1 MKKVFSLA
9 LVAGM
14 FVFASCETKTAET
27 TETETVETVETTEPT
42 TLEGD
47 SAAAT
52 TTTEVTT
59 DSTAAPVQ

>member
-14 FVFASCETKTAET
+14 FAFTSCETKTAET

-42 TLEGD
+42 MLEGD
-47 SAAAT
+47 T
-52 TTTEVTT
+52 TSTMTTEMS
-59 DSTAAPVQ
+59 DSTTVVQ

>member
-14 FVFASCETKTAET
+14 FAFASCETKPAET
-27 TETETVETVETTEPT
+27 ETEVTTEAETVETAEPT

-47 SAAAT
+47 SAA
-52 TTTEVTT
+52 VTT
-59 DSTAAPVQ
+59 DAAADTAVAPVQ